1 MTQHL
6 PAYIATLVVFL
17 ALDYVWLG
25 HVARDFYAREMG
37 DLMRDRP
44 NFAIAALFY
53 AIYAAGIV
61 LFAVNPALAQ
71 DNWQTAALLGAALGF
86 LAYGTY
92 DVTNLATIKGWPW
105 RMAMVDMA
113 WGSALTALSAT
124 SAFWII
130 KLIR

>member
-1 MTQHL
+1 
-6 PAYIATLVVFL
+6 V
-17 ALDYVWLG
+17 
-25 HVARDFYAREMG
+25 
-37 DLMRDRP
+37 
-44 NFAIAALFY
+44 
-53 AIYAAGIV
+53 
-61 LFAVNPALAQ
+61 Q

-105 RMAMVDMA
+105 RMAAIDMA
-113 WGSALTALSAT
+113 WGSALTALSAA